1 MQRPDIIVSRDASG
15 GPTNRFIPQIDD
27 SASMRVYVVDNG
39 GQWTHREWRVLKYL
53 KVETKIIP
61 NTTPFDQIGQ
71 VDALVLSGGAPDVA
85 SEAGRMGN
93 NGDYLDNADF
103 PILGICA
110 GMQFMATHFGGS
122 TGPAVRAE
130 FGRTRLYVDVEDLLF
145 QGVPKDFDVWESHN
159 DEVKTV
165 PEGFEVLA
173 HSDTCIVEAMRSLN
187 RPLYAVQFHPEV
199 ENTEFGMD
207 IFRNFLKA
215 VEEWHR

>member
-1 MQRPDIIVSRDASG
+1 
-15 GPTNRFIPQIDD
+15 
-27 SASMRVYVVDNG
+27 MRVYVVDNG

-93 NGDYLDNADF
+93 NGEYIDKADF

-130 FGRTRLYVDVEDLLF
+130 FGRTRLYVDEEDQLF
-145 QGVPKDFDVWESHN
+145 RGVPREFDVWGSHN

-173 HSDTCIVEAMRSLN
+173 HSDTCRVEAMCSSK

-199 ENTEFGMD
+199 ENTDHGMD
-207 IFRNFLKA
+207 IFRNFLRA